1 MEKQRTC
8 NDLLSESN
16 VLLKQSL
23 SDMLFPFDNYINC
36 DTIGFRA
43 GMREGKKR
51 RSQYRMEIRV
61 KYEIALPHQGDMSL
75 GRNAAIKAFSAQN
88 PGMPSFVTV
97 LVTVAGVSDANCHH
111 GFLNVHATHYDI
123 ILGEDSEIGEDR
135 SLQCCYERQI
145 SEPKVNLTTFPL
157 IVFNQEFL
165 QLPNCVLI
173 KFGMNDSPYR
183 RWLKGEF
190 SQIIMKHLVLWRS
203 NSCYSDDILQH
214 FVG

>member
-1 MEKQRTC
+1 
-8 NDLLSESN
+8 
-16 VLLKQSL
+16 
-23 SDMLFPFDNYINC
+23 MLFPFDNYINC

-51 RSQYRMEIRV
+51 RSQYRMETRV
-61 KYEIALPHQGDMSL
+61 KCEIALPHQGDLSL
-75 GRNAAIKAFSAQN
+75 GRKAAIKAFSAQN
-88 PGMPSFVTV
+88 PGMPSFVTI

-111 GFLNVHATHYDI
+111 GFLNVHTTHYDI

-145 SEPKVNLTTFPL
+145 SKPKGNLTTFPL
-157 IVFNQEFL
+157 IVLNQEFL
-165 QLPNCVLI
+165 QLPNCFLI
-173 KFGMNDSPYR
+173 KFDMNDSPYC

-190 SQIIMKHLVLWRS
+190 SQIITIHLVLWRS

-214 FVG
+214 FVGWW